1 MNGSRRD
8 RVKKATVGK
17 EAWKSV
23 TMEVIQRGDGGVGGD
38 GRGQRQDGRDR
49 GGFVNQRTSGV
60 ELDYDSLNVRSM
72 VEKNYF
78 KNLKI

>member
-1 MNGSRRD
+1 MDDVTEPAHFTAVCKRVSHLLNGPRRD

-38 GRGQRQDGRDR
+38 GRVRDR
-49 GGFVNQRTSGV
+49 MAVTVVVS
-60 ELDYDSLNVRSM
+60 
-72 VEKNYF
+72 
-78 KNLKI
+78 